1 MSADAA
7 GLGKNLSPG
16 QGIKV
21 HQVSHVYGGG
31 DRVVQALKEV
41 NLDIEVGS
49 FVSLVGASGC
59 GKTTLLDIMCG
70 LTEGQQG
77 TVTVGGLPP
86 KAGRPDTAR
95 MFARDALL
103 PWLTAEQNVDYA
115 LKTRIADVAARRRR
129 IAALLSAVGL
139 GDFAHAYPRQLS
151 QGMRQRVAL
160 VRTFSLHSEFV
171 FLDEPFGALDAL
183 TKITLQEELIRLWSE
198 TKSTVVLVTHDL
210 SEAAALSDRVVV
222 MSPRPGRIVADVR
235 IDIPRPRRVR
245 DLHANPEFHEIVA
258 DLWARLE

>member
-7 GLGKNLSPG
+7 GLGKDLPPG

-21 HQVSHVYGGG
+21 QQVSHVYGGG
-31 DRVVQALKEV
+31 DRMVQALKEV

-70 LTEGQQG
+70 LTEGQMG

-86 KAGRPDTAR
+86 RAGRPDTAR

-198 TKSTVVLVTHDL
+198 TSSTVVLVTHDL

-235 IDIPRPRRVR
+235 IDIPRPRRVKE
-245 DLHANPEFHEIVA
+245 LHSNPEFHEIVA